1 MKSPPRVVKRLLMS
15 SCQWPH
21 SHCPIQLKLAFSLT
35 HGNSKN
41 VHRSSSHCM
50 THSRVVVSEGSADD
64 HRLISHRTGRLA
76 HPSVSSKAFLLQ
88 DRPHGHV
95 HLTWHSSSSKRKQ
108 TNVPLT
114 SFPHNRGTWLC
125 FSLECPWARVLRH
138 FSRVRLFSTPW
149 AVTRQAL
156 MSIGFSRQGYWDEL
170 SCPPPRGSSSPRDWT
185 LISCV
190 SHIGRQALYR

>member
-50 THSRVVVSEGSADD
+50 THSQAVVSEGSADD
-64 HRLISHRTGRLA
+64 HRLISHRIGRLA

-95 HLTWHSSSSKRKQ
+95 HLTWHSSSSKQKQ

-114 SFPHNRGTWLC
+114 YIPTQPWYMAPFLLRVPVYMC
-125 FSLECPWARVLRH
+125 AKSLQLRPT
-138 FSRVRLFSTPW
+138 LFDP
-149 AVTRQAL
+149 
-156 MSIGFSRQGYWDEL
+156 MG
-170 SCPPPRGSSSPRDWT
+170 CNPPGSSVHG
-185 LISCV
+185 IV
-190 SHIGRQALYR
+190 QARILGWVVMPSS